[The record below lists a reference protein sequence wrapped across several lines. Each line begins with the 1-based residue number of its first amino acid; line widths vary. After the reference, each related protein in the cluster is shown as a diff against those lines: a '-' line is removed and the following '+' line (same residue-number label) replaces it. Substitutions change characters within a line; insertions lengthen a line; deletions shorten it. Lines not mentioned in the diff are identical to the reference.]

1 MMNYEEIIRL
11 RRQAAQRDFEA
22 SLIPGMTGAWVN
34 GTLVASDDAGTIF
47 VRMGAVTQDDLRPA
61 VKATNAVVDTD
72 VNIPVF
78 LWYVN
83 GVLDIYSINSQLAKE
98 KFGAAVGNKATPR
111 RAGDLSQEW
120 VTGRNL
126 KPGRVYIRAGALE
139 AGMMEVTAG
148 EFDYIDTNGDPKKW
162 RSFPD
167 SAALDISGS
176 EPGSGE
182 GRWVR
187 ITFDPDATS
196 PTLVAND
203 GTAMLP
209 ELLTPENANDIA
221 IPDGHLTLDFYKYL
235 EGDTPYNLADESRW
249 LFGRHLF
256 NGGSGGGAISVT
268 DGTTTVNPATAME
281 FDGNFVVTDAGG
293 GIAQIAG
300 PSGGATILGDE
311 ELWYHEITGSAGIFD
326 TSVADDLGRTIASL
340 ALYHEVWFE
349 GQIRSTVAAA
359 SDIAYMFFNTAT
371 TASDYRSQYD
381 AGYNTIEEAN
391 AGDTPRIGG
400 TNGASSTTGDFG
412 HIWGRIAD
420 PSNTTKRKTVVGLS
434 FRSND
439 NTNPV
444 AENWG
449 FTWESTA
456 AITRIRLQPDGYAT
470 DNFVVGSWLRIVG
483 KRKVSVGAAD
493 LDVGS
498 VGSITAVRADK
509 VVLGDVSNSD
519 NTGVDTIEDVL
530 KLASDTLTSTA
541 TGNVDNLAIG
551 NAPIVHVRFNNAS
564 TVTLRGIAGSG
575 VDGQICVVDSVGAG
589 NVLLAHQNSGST
601 AANRLIN
608 YVTGMDTPLA
618 AALGRAVFVY
628 DATTQRWKMVSHNQG
643 AAITYTPTW
652 TSTGTNP
659 TLGNSTLTGN
669 YLINGNL
676 IMGDFTFTYGSS
688 GVSSGTGVWLFS
700 LPTAV
705 SLQGGGGSA
714 NDAGVAGYSVTAAR
728 NSSTTVALSAA
739 AAQVTGNNPFTW
751 GSTDN
756 IRLAWF
762 GVAT

>member
-300 PSGGATILGDE
+300 PSGGATFWGKKLVYHMTLGSDDE
-311 ELWYHEITGSAGIFD
+311 FDTNDTDQVGRSGLPSTGTNLYGMIVGRNSTNNNRDVYMFANNDTTQTNYSNQYVNATSTTVSGARADTAGIGSAVTGAVTFPSIITFIIPLFRE
-326 TSVADDLGRTIASL
+326 TNFQKSAKSSVARRD
-340 ALYHEVWFE
+340 
-349 GQIRSTVAAA
+349 
-359 SDIAYMFFNTAT
+359 
-371 TASDYRSQYD
+371 
-381 AGYNTIEEAN
+381 
-391 AGDTPRIGG
+391 
-400 TNGASSTTGDFG
+400 GASTQAVTEIS
-412 HIWGRIAD
+412 W
-420 PSNTTKRKTVVGLS
+420 SW
-434 FRSND
+434 
-439 NTNPV
+439 
-444 AENWG
+444 EN
-449 FTWESTA
+449 TA
-456 AITRIRLQPDGYAT
+456 AITRLIFRTAT
-470 DNFVVGSWLRIVG
+470 DTSFESGSQLFLWTDGDI
-483 KRKVSVGAAD
+483 SVGAAD
-493 LDVGS
+493 LDIAAISPQTPVVG
-498 VGSITAVRADK
+498 DY
-509 VVLGDVSNSD
+509 LPFGDVSNSE
-519 NTGVDTIEDVL
+519 NTAKATIEDVL
-530 KLASDTLTSTA
+530 ELATYEMTSTA
-541 TGNVDNLAIG
+541 TGNIDNLDVG
-551 NAPIVHVRFNNAS
+551 DAPIVELRMNNAS
-564 TVTLRGIAGSG
+564 TATIRGLVGSG
-575 VDGQICVVDSVGAG
+575 KGGQIVKIFSVGAG
-589 NVLLAHQNSGST
+589 NVELAHQNSGSS

-608 YVTGMDTPLA
+608 AVTGMNTPLA
-618 AALGRAVFVY
+618 AGFGTATYVY
-628 DATTQRWKMVSHNQG
+628 DATTQRWRLQSHNQG
-643 AAITYTPTW
+643 ATIAYTPTW

-659 TLGNSTLTGN
+659 TLGNSTLTGT
-669 YLINGNL
+669 YLISGNQISGSL
-676 IMGDFTFTYGSS
+676 DFTYGSS

>member
-34 GTLVASDDAGTIF
+34 GTLVASDEAGTIF

-176 EPGSGE
+176 EPGSGK

-300 PSGGATILGDE
+300 PSGGATLYAPTLIYELTLGSNG
-311 ELWYHEITGSAGIFD
+311 TFD
-326 TSVADDLGRTIASL
+326 TNTPDPNGRSG
-340 ALYHEVWFE
+340 V
-349 GQIRSTVAAA
+349 
-359 SDIAYMFFNTAT
+359 
-371 TASDYRSQYD
+371 
-381 AGYNTIEEAN
+381 AGYNDLTVRITGRNSTTTDRTIDMAIN
-391 AGDTPRIGG
+391 ADTTAGNYQQLIVYGSGSGTGNALRAYADARTLTGIAGNGTNDLSTVTVDFYNYAGTSRYKQFSQREIRRDSATTSGILFLGG
-400 TNGASSTTGDFG
+400 T
-412 HIWGRIAD
+412 W
-420 PSNTTKRKTVVGLS
+420 
-434 FRSND
+434 
-439 NTNPV
+439 
-444 AENWG
+444 EN
-449 FTWESTA
+449 TA
-456 AITRIRLQPDGYAT
+456 AITRLQFSVTT
-470 DNFVVGSWLRIVG
+470 DTNFEAGTTIQIWGWRE
-483 KRKVSVGAAD
+483 VSVGAAD
-493 LDVGS
+493 LDISSISPVTPVVGDYL
-498 VGSITAVRADK
+498 VG
-509 VVLGDVSNSD
+509 GDVSNAE
-519 NTGVDTIEDVL
+519 NTFKATIEDVL
-530 KLASDTLTSTA
+530 ELATYEMTSTA
-541 TGNVDNLAIG
+541 TGNIDDLDIG
-551 NAPIVHVRFNNAS
+551 DAPIVELRMNNAS
-564 TVTLRGIAGSG
+564 TATIRGLVGSG
-575 VDGQICVVDSVGAG
+575 KGGQIVKIFSVGAG
-589 NVLLAHQNSGST
+589 NVELAHQNAGST

-608 YVTGMDTPLA
+608 AVTGMNTPLA
-618 AALGRAVFVY
+618 AGFGTATYVY
-628 DATTQRWKMVSHNQG
+628 DATTQRWRLQSHNQG
-643 AAITYTPTW
+643 AAIAYTPTW
-652 TSTGTNP
+652 TTSGTAP
-659 TLGNSTLTGN
+659 TLGNGTITGS
-669 YLINGNL
+669 YLITGNL
-676 IMGDFTFTYGSS
+676 IFGQISLTAGSTTNP
-688 GVSSGTGVWLFS
+688 GTGAFFYS

-705 SLQGGGGSA
+705 SFAAGSGTHR
-714 NDAGVAGYSVTAAR
+714 DTGTAQYNLAVVKA
-728 NSSTTVALSAA
+728 SSTTVALIAYNVQVTAA
-739 AAQVTGNNPFTW
+739 APFAFGNTDA
-751 GSTDN
+751 ST
-756 IRLAWF
+756 ISF
-762 GVAT
+762 YGVAT

>member
-34 GTLVASDDAGTIF
+34 GTLVASDEAGTIF

-256 NGGSGGGAISVT
+256 NGGSGGAISVT

-300 PSGGATILGDE
+300 PSGGATIYVEE
-311 ELWYHEITGSAGIFD
+311 ELWYKVISGSAGEFD
-326 TSVADDLGRTIASL
+326 TNSADDLGRTISSLSGYDEVIVTGQVRGNVSANTDVARFYFNNDTSSGNYRLAEHYGGSSHSSGNTATNTYATAS
-340 ALYHEVWFE
+340 
-349 GQIRSTVAAA
+349 VAAA
-359 SDIAYMFFNTAT
+359 NA
-371 TASDYRSQYD
+371 TASAFDS
-381 AGYNTIEEAN
+381 IFW
-391 AGDTPRIGG
+391 RI
-400 TNGASSTTGDFG
+400 
-412 HIWGRIAD
+412 HD
-420 PSNTTKRKTVVGLS
+420 PSGSKLKQSWLQQVSKRESAVIYIAELS
-434 FRSND
+434 FAWLS
-439 NTNPV
+439 TN
-444 AENWG
+444 
-449 FTWESTA
+449 
-456 AITRIRLQPDGYAT
+456 AITRIGIKT
-470 DNFVVGSWLRIVG
+470 DNSPTDLFAVGSWIRITG
-483 KRKVSVGAAD
+483 KRKITVGAAD
-493 LDVGS
+493 LDIAS
-498 VGSITAVRADK
+498 IGSITAVRADK

-643 AAITYTPTW
+643 AVIAYTPTW

>member
-83 GVLDIYSINSQLAKE
+83 GVLDVYSINSQLAKE

-256 NGGSGGGAISVT
+256 NGGSGGGSISVT

-293 GIAQIAG
+293 GIAQVTG
-300 PSGGATILGDE
+300 PSGGRTIYGDIPIYD
-311 ELWYHEITGSAGIFD
+311 LTLQSDGAFD
-326 TSVADDLGRTIASL
+326 TNTVDDFLRSGIPQNGSILYGMLIGRSSDAS
-340 ALYHEVWFE
+340 ARNFFMYAN
-349 GQIRSTVAAA
+349 GITTPANYARQILQNNASTTVNA
-359 SDIAYMFFNTAT
+359 SRGD
-371 TASDYRSQYD
+371 D
-381 AGYNTIEEAN
+381 AVIGVIGGN
-391 AGDTPRIGG
+391 GDTFPGITTFVLPLYAG
-400 TNGASSTTGDFG
+400 TLYQKAANSHDGRRDGASAQFTRVTHWS
-412 HIWGRIAD
+412 WE
-420 PSNTTKRKTVVGLS
+420 NTS
-434 FRSND
+434 
-439 NTNPV
+439 
-444 AENWG
+444 
-449 FTWESTA
+449 
-456 AITRIRLQPDGYAT
+456 AITRLQFQVDGITNFEAGTRLILWIKAPVT
-470 DNFVVGSWLRIVG
+470 VGS
-483 KRKVSVGAAD
+483 AD
-493 LDVGS
+493 LDMAAVGQAN
-498 VGSITAVRADK
+498 IAIADK
-509 VVLGDVSNSD
+509 VPFGDVSNAD
-519 NTGVDTIEDVL
+519 NTQYDTVENML

-551 NAPIVHVRFNNAS
+551 NAPIVYVRFNNAS
-564 TVTLRGIAGSG
+564 TATLRGIAGSG
-575 VDGQICVVDSVGAG
+575 VGGQICIIDSVGAG
-589 NVLLAHQNSGST
+589 NVELAHQNTGSS

-608 YVTGMDTPLA
+608 AITGMNTPLA
-618 AALGRAVFVY
+618 AGFGTATYVY
-628 DATTQRWKMVSHNQG
+628 DASTQRWRLQAHNQG
-643 AAITYTPTW
+643 AVIAYTPTW
-652 TSTGTNP
+652 TTSGTAP
-659 TLGNSTLTGN
+659 TLGNGTITGS
-669 YLINGNL
+669 YLITGNL
-676 IMGDFTFTYGSS
+676 IFGQISLTAGSTTNP
-688 GVSSGTGVWLFS
+688 GTGAFFYS

-705 SLQGGGGSA
+705 SFAAGSGTHR
-714 NDAGVAGYSVTAAR
+714 DTGTAQYNLAVVKA
-728 NSSTTVALSAA
+728 SSTTVALIAYNVQVTAA
-739 AAQVTGNNPFTW
+739 APFAFGNTDA
-751 GSTDN
+751 ST
-756 IRLAWF
+756 ISF
-762 GVAT
+762 YGVAT

>member
-34 GTLVASDDAGTIF
+34 GTLVASDEAGTIF

-256 NGGSGGGAISVT
+256 NGGSGGGSISVT
-268 DGTTTVNPATAME
+268 DGTTTVNPATSIE
-281 FDGNFVVTDAGG
+281 FGSGTTVTDLGG
-293 GIAQIAG
+293 GVALVEG
-300 PSGGATILGDE
+300 VGGGATIYVEE
-311 ELWYHEITGSAGIFD
+311 ELWYKVISGSAGEFD
-326 TSVADDLGRTIASL
+326 TNSADDLGRTISSLSGYDEVIVTGQVRGNVSANTDVARFYFNNDTSSGNYRLAEHYGGSSHSSGNTATNTYATAS
-340 ALYHEVWFE
+340 
-349 GQIRSTVAAA
+349 VAAA
-359 SDIAYMFFNTAT
+359 NA
-371 TASDYRSQYD
+371 TASAFDS
-381 AGYNTIEEAN
+381 IFW
-391 AGDTPRIGG
+391 RI
-400 TNGASSTTGDFG
+400 
-412 HIWGRIAD
+412 HD
-420 PSNTTKRKTVVGLS
+420 PSGSKLKQSWLQQVSKRESAVIYIAELS
-434 FRSND
+434 FAWLS
-439 NTNPV
+439 TN
-444 AENWG
+444 
-449 FTWESTA
+449 
-456 AITRIRLQPDGYAT
+456 AITRIGIKT
-470 DNFVVGSWLRIVG
+470 DNSPTDLFAVGSWIRITG
-483 KRKVSVGAAD
+483 KRKITVGAAD
-493 LDVGS
+493 LDIAS
-498 VGSITAVRADK
+498 IGSITAVRADK

-643 AAITYTPTW
+643 AAIAYTPTW